1 MNEETNLRKSIDVS
15 VDYVL
20 DRLTKVSPEDRLAL
34 VLEHFDHLFVPTDIV
49 EIDWYDKTFNK
60 TTRHLQISKNL

>member
-1 MNEETNLRKSIDVS
+1 MNEDTNLRKSIDVS

-34 VLEHFDHLFVPTDIV
+34 VLEHFDNLFVPTDVV
-49 EIDWYDKTFNK
+49 EIDWYDK
-60 TTRHLQISKNL
+60 NL

>member
-1 MNEETNLRKSIDVS
+1 MNEDTNLRKSIDVS

-34 VLEHFDHLFVPTDIV
+34 VLEHFDHLFVPTDVV
-49 EIDWYDKTFNK
+49 EIDWYDK
-60 TTRHLQISKNL
+60 NL

>member
-1 MNEETNLRKSIDVS
+1 MNEDTNLRKSIDVS

-34 VLEHFDHLFVPTDIV
+34 VLEHLDHLFVPTDIL
-49 EIDWYDKTFNK
+49 EIDWYDKN
-60 TTRHLQISKNL
+60 I